1 MSTEAK
7 RLSTP
12 LSDDDVETLRS
23 GDLVLITG
31 TLYTARDAAHA
42 RLVALLKEGKELP
55 FDPRGQIIYF
65 VGPTPAPPGRPI
77 GSAGPTTS
85 GRMDA
90 YSPAMIEAGMK
101 GMVGKGKRGKE
112 VLDAM
117 KLHKAVYFGATG
129 GAGALIARTIKAAE
143 IVAYEDLGPEAIRK
157 LTVVDFP
164 AVVVNDCHGGDLYEE
179 GRKKY
184 ARPLE

>member
-1 MSTEAK
+1 MSEPK
-7 RLSTP
+7 RLTTP
-12 LSDDDVETLRS
+12 LTDADVEELKS

-31 TLYTARDAAHA
+31 TVYTARDAAHA

-55 FDPRGQIIYF
+55 FDVKGAVIYF
-65 VGPTPAPPGRPI
+65 VGPTPAPPGKPI

-90 YSPAMIEAGMK
+90 YSPTLLAVGLK
-101 GMVGKGKRGKE
+101 GMIGKGKRSDEVKE
-112 VLDAM
+112 ALR
-117 KLHKAVYFGATG
+117 KHKAVYFGATG
-129 GAGALIARTIKAAE
+129 GAGALLARTIKAAE
-143 IVAYEDLGPEAIRK
+143 IVAYEDLGPEAIRR
-157 LTVVDFP
+157 LTVEDFP

-184 ARPLE
+184 ARD